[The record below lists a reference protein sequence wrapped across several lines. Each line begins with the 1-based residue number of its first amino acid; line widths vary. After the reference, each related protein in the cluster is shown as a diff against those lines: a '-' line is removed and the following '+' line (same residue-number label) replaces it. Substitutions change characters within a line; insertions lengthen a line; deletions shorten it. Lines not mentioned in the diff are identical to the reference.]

1 MAETFA
7 TLGRALLGT
16 PVHSFALYLL
26 GNVPGFPPIVQTI
39 HILSVSAVM
48 GSIVLID
55 LRVLGLALPS
65 QPIGELVRRLAPWTW
80 CALPSLALSGLVF
93 VFARPTRYF
102 VNPVFGLKFSMLVP
116 ALILLFVF
124 QRASSGDANFW
135 ELSLARKVTAKA
147 IAVVSLLLWV
157 GVVLAGRWIAYA
169 DYLFPEL

>member
-1 MAETFA
+1 MTEAFA
-7 TLGRALLGT
+7 TLGRALMGT
-16 PVHSFALYLL
+16 RLHSFALHLL
-26 GNVPGFPPIVQTI
+26 GDLPGFPPIVQTV

-65 QPIGELVRRLAPWTW
+65 QRTSDLVRRLAPWTW
-80 CALPSLALSGLVF
+80 WALPSLALSGLVF

-116 ALILLFVF
+116 ALILLLVF
-124 QRASSGDANFW
+124 QRGSSGDEQFW
-135 ELSLARKVTAKA
+135 EGSLARKVAAKA
-147 IAVVSLLLWV
+147 IAVVSLLLWI

-169 DYLFPEL
+169 DYLFPEP

>member
-1 MAETFA
+1 LAEAFA
-7 TLGRALLGT
+7 DLGRALVGT
-16 PVHSFALYLL
+16 PLNSFALYLL
-26 GNVPGFPPIVQTI
+26 GDVPGFPPLVQTV

-65 QPIGELVRRLAPWTW
+65 QRTGDLVRRLAPWTW
-80 CALPSLALSGLVF
+80 WALPSLALSGLVF

-124 QRASSGDANFW
+124 QRGSSRDRQFW
-135 ELSLARKVTAKA
+135 EASPARKMTARL
-147 IAVVSLLLWV
+147 IAFVSLLLWI

-169 DYLFPEL
+169 DYLFEL